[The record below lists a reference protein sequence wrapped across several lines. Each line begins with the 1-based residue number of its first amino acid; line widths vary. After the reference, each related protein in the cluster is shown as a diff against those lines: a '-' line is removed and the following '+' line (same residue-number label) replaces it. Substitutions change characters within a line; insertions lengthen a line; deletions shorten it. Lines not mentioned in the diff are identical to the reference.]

1 MASRVA
7 SKPLD
12 VQKLVSGAAK
22 LELKL
27 LNAGVEALQV
37 YINQAA
43 RLSSLA
49 SETLQAIQDDKATL
63 ADTAHKFSE
72 FGRQSL
78 QAYAELSQRLG
89 ASYFSELDRLAG
101 SALASTEAAADT
113 APAAPA
119 AAAAPATRATA
130 RRSRA
135 ARA

>member
-1 MASRVA
+1 MASHA
-7 SKPLD
+7 TAKPLD

-27 LNAGVEALQV
+27 LNAGVDALQV

-63 ADTAHKFSE
+63 AETTSKLTD

-78 QAYAELSQRLG
+78 QAYAELTQRLG
-89 ASYFSELDRLAG
+89 TSYFKEIDRLAG
-101 SALASTEAAADT
+101 SSLASKDVPEAT
-113 APAAPA
+113 RA
-119 AAAAPATRATA
+119 AAAGPAVASLRAKARRTRAV
-130 RRSRA
+130 RA
-135 ARA
+135 